1 MGTYELSG
9 HENGKPTWS
18 SLTATIYMSKFN
30 QWLIRETKHRDD
42 NYFNAWDIGS
52 FNAIW
57 PTQRKAQWKFFI
69 RDEWTP
75 IEEDISVKCTGNTI
89 IIASDHP

>member
-18 SLTATIYMSKFN
+18 SLTAVIFMSPFN
-30 QWLIRETKHRDD
+30 QWFIRETKHRDD
-42 NYFNAWDIGS
+42 DDFNARDMVS
-52 FNAIW
+52 LAIW
-57 PTQRKAQWKFFI
+57 PTQRKAKWEFFI